1 MPCSQGTFYLYI
13 YFACLS
19 VVVRLFNL
27 INLIVELSTWYVILA
42 LFIKSF
48 FYIFRAQRNLYR
60 YVVQT
65 VYVIRWIP
73 MEVLGLKGSADAQ
86 KLLLLGNPPLAPPL
100 FIQRMGTQLWI
111 EIGSIRYKNSEIL
124 CTLHWCNE
132 IYYMF
137 NCIIY
142 NGMLYRS
149 IPDVRAC

>member
-1 MPCSQGTFYLYI
+1 MSSLHVLLLPWNCLTWLTWLLNYL
-13 YFACLS
+13 L
-19 VVVRLFNL
+19 
-27 INLIVELSTWYVILA
+27 VILV

-73 MEVLGLKGSADAQ
+73 MEVLGLKGSAGAQ
-86 KLLLLGNPPLAPPL
+86 KLLFLGNPPLAPPL

-111 EIGSIRYKNSEIL
+111 EIGSIRDKNSQIL
-124 CTLHWCNE
+124 CTLHWCN
-132 IYYMF
+132 YMF
-137 NCIIY
+137 NCLIH
-142 NGMLYRS
+142 NAMLYLS